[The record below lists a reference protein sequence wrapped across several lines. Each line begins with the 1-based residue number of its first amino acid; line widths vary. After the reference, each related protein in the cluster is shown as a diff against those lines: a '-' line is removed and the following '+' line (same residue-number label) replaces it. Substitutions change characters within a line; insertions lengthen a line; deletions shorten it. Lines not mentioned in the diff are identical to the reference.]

1 MGTRA
6 ERRAAWLAATIL
18 ASAACAGQAGAAPAR
33 HVRFDPRD
41 ARINALE
48 QQVKALAD
56 VVAELKAERTA
67 PPPATA
73 TAATPAA
80 ASGTSALASSSPDS
94 GSPPATSPDQPR
106 PVTSSG
112 PGPNGGGVTILA
124 GRPSIQSGDGRFV
137 ANLHGVMQFDADGF
151 IQRAAGPVAT
161 DFRRGGAAGDSAHAR
176 DLNNGTFFRR
186 ARIGIDGKV
195 FGDFDYNVLFEFG
208 GAGQED
214 AGHIQ
219 ELWLQYTGLKPFRF
233 RVGAFPPS
241 IGLEDQGSTNGSLFL
256 ERPAISDIAR
266 GVAGG
271 DFREGAQLA
280 ASRDRWFASV
290 ALTTRVVGV
299 TNSSTLGAAQPYDQA
314 FGGIV
319 RAAVVPIQG
328 DDYMMLAGVHGSRV
342 FSVSDAGGP
351 DAVLASRYPFQLRER
366 PELRIDGTRL
376 IDSGQINSKHVTS
389 VGAEMAAQKQ
399 QFFIQGEYEHI
410 GIDRLASPLADP
422 HFHGWYVEGGW
433 VLTGE
438 RRKFNTGTFA
448 VDAPTVDHPFDIA
461 NGTFGAFEL
470 AARYSLADLNY
481 RAGDAGVAPAAD
493 AVRGGEQ
500 RIVAAGLNWYLNPVI
515 RFMFQ
520 YQHVKIDRLSPNAT
534 SYMTPAGAQIGQSY
548 DSIAVRSQLAF

>member
-1 MGTRA
+1 MRTGKGRG
-6 ERRAAWLAATIL
+6 WLAGTALTIVAL
-18 ASAACAGQAGAAPAR
+18 GGSPAMAAAG
-33 HVRFDPRD
+33 DPRD
-41 ARINALE
+41 ARIDALE
-48 QQVKALAD
+48 QQVKALTDMVNA
-56 VVAELKAERTA
+56 LRQQRTL
-67 PPPATA
+67 
-73 TAATPAA
+73 PAA
-80 ASGTSALASSSPDS
+80 AGIPAPPIARAAGSTPVLASAAAPATP
-94 GSPPATSPDQPR
+94 PPATSPDQPR
-106 PVTSSG
+106 PVTSPG
-112 PGPNGGGVTILA
+112 PGPSQGGVTILA

-137 ANLHGVMQFDADGF
+137 ANLHGVMQFDAGGYF
-151 IQRAAGPVAT
+151 QRAAGPLAT
-161 DFRRGGAAGDSAHAR
+161 DLRRGGAAADAAHAR
-176 DLNNGTFFRR
+176 DLSNGTFFRR
-186 ARIGIDGKV
+186 ARVGIDGKV
-195 FGDFDYNVLFEFG
+195 FGDFDYNILFEFG

-299 TNSSTLGAAQPYDQA
+299 ANSSSNGSAQPYDQA

-328 DDYMMLAGVHGSRV
+328 EDYLVLAGAHGSRV

-351 DAVLASRYPFQLRER
+351 DVAANRYPFQLRDR

-376 IDSGQINSKHVTS
+376 IDTGAINAAHVNSG
-389 VGAEMAAQKQ
+389 GLELAAQKR
-399 QFFIQGEYEHI
+399 QFFVQGEYERI
-410 GIDRLASPLADP
+410 TIERRDSPLANP
-422 HFHGWYVEGGW
+422 HFSGWYVEGGL

-448 VDAPTVDHPFDIA
+448 FDAPTVDHPFDLA
-461 NGTFGAFEL
+461 AGTFGAFEL
-470 AARYSLADLNY
+470 AGRYSVVDLNY
-481 RAGDAGVAPAAD
+481 RQGAPGTAPATD

-500 RIVAAGLNWYLNPVI
+500 KIIAGGLNWYLNPVV
-515 RFMFQ
+515 RFMLE
-520 YQHVKIDRLSPNAT
+520 YQHVKIDRLSPSAT
-534 SYMTPAGAQIGQSY
+534 TYSTPVGAQIGQSY
-548 DSIAVRSQLAF
+548 DSVAVRSQLAF